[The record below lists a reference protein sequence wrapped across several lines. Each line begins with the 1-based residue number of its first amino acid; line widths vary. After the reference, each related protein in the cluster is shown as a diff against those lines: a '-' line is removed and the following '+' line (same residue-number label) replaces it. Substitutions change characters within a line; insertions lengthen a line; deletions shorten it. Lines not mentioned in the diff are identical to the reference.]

1 MLAATYSEGF
11 REQAA
16 DEVLDSR
23 PSVLDAELIRA
34 RRP

>member
-23 PSVLDAELIRA
+23 SSVLNTGLIGA